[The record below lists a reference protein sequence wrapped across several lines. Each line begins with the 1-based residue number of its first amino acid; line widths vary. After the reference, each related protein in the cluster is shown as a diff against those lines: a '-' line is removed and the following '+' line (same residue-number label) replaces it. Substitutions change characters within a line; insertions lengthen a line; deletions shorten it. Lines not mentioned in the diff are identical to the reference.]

1 MLTSLTLRARKTW
14 RLVALALRNVLS
26 REPVTAPGGPVV
38 SMTSYGR
45 RIRTVHIPL
54 ESIAAGDRLP
64 SRLVLWLDDAD
75 AVATPT
81 PGLRRLIRRG
91 LEVRHCADDG
101 PHKKYYPYVQSV
113 PQHTVPLVTAD
124 DDWMFP
130 RGWLRTLLAVHAE
143 DPSTNTSHRARDIA
157 VTEGGVGDYAVW
169 PLAGARAPSN
179 RNLATGGWGHV
190 LVPAMLE
197 SLRGRHEEFRR
208 LAPRADDIW
217 LHRVAVESGTAPS
230 VVGRYDHHD
239 VLHMPIGGGP
249 TLASDNVDEGGNDR
263 QIRAAWPDPIVEA
276 IVTDCR
282 PLPST
287 SESGPRAPRADRDA

>member
-1 MLTSLTLRARKTW
+1 MSSPLVPRARKILRFT
-14 RLVALALRNVLS
+14 ALTFRNLLS
-26 REPVTAPGGPVV
+26 RKPVTAPQGPVV

-54 ESIAAGDRLP
+54 ESIAAGAVLP

-75 AVATPT
+75 AVAAPT
-81 PGLRRLIRRG
+81 RGLRRLLRRG
-91 LEVRHCADDG
+91 LEIRHCADDG

-130 RGWLRTLLAVHAE
+130 TGWLGTLLALHAE
-143 DPSTNTSHRARDIA
+143 DPTTNTSHRARDIL
-157 VTEGGVGDYAVW
+157 VTADGLTEYAAW
-169 PLAGARAPSN
+169 PLAGPRAPSN

-197 SLRGRHEEFRR
+197 ALRGRHEEFRR
-208 LAPRADDIW
+208 LAPRADDVW

-239 VLHMPIGGGP
+239 VLHMPIGDGP
-249 TLASDNVDEGGNDR
+249 TLASDNVGDGGNDR
-263 QIRAAWPDPIVEA
+263 QIRAAWPDRLIEA
-276 IVTDCR
+276 VIADPR
-282 PLPST
+282 PRRPAT
-287 SESGPRAPRADRDA
+287 TPRAPRAGRAA

>member
-1 MLTSLTLRARKTW
+1 MSISFPLRARKILRFT
-14 RLVALALRNVLS
+14 ALTVRNLLS
-26 REPVTAPGGPVV
+26 RKPVTAPDGPVV

-54 ESIAAGDRLP
+54 ESIAAGAVLP

-75 AVATPT
+75 AVAAPT
-81 PGLRRLIRRG
+81 RGLRRLVRRG
-91 LEVRHCADDG
+91 LEIRHCADDG

-113 PQHTVPLVTAD
+113 AQHTVPLVTAD

-130 RGWLRTLLAVHAE
+130 RGWLGTLLALHAE
-143 DPSTNTSHRARDIA
+143 DPTTNTSHRARDIL
-157 VTEGGVGDYAVW
+157 VTEDGLTEYAAW

-197 SLRGRHEEFRR
+197 ALRGRHEEFRR
-208 LAPRADDIW
+208 LAPRADDVW

-239 VLHMPIGGGP
+239 VLHMPIGDGP
-249 TLASDNVDEGGNDR
+249 TLAADNVDEGGNDR
-263 QIRAAWPDPIVEA
+263 QIRAAWPDRLVEA
-276 IVTDCR
+276 VIADRR
-282 PLPST
+282 PRQPAT
-287 SESGPRAPRADRDA
+287 TPRAPRAGRAA